1 MRSLSTLLVSSKK
14 LEIRYVLLTAFAA
27 LIGLVVQNPSIYAS
41 AETTTQAT
49 PQSYNFTT
57 ITGDDLKNN
66 PIAQKILKNIEIS
79 KQRITELQ
87 KHQKE
92 MTEQQKFIEEQRR
105 IVKENLQK
113 DLNRMYKDQE
123 PYTPKNSFARFV
135 ASVNSTYSGIFW
147 DEFDYL
153 DQKIQLARQAMYK
166 VLQNGGSYEDAR
178 QEYFKY
184 AAMTRQEMIE
194 VNKNLNIKYGFADPE
209 VQKIFNK
216 NGRHPRPDV

>member
-135 ASVNSTYSGIFW
+135 ARDTVCIAICFCRPHR
-147 DEFDYL
+147 FA
-153 DQKIQLARQAMYK
+153 IART
-166 VLQNGGSYEDAR
+166 QNA
-178 QEYFKY
+178 
-184 AAMTRQEMIE
+184 
-194 VNKNLNIKYGFADPE
+194 N
-209 VQKIFNK
+209 
-216 NGRHPRPDV
+216 